1 MSRLTE
7 VIKQVKENTQA
18 WIYDKNGNIADN
30 VICGDVLEWLYELM
44 DYEINVSDSFIEG
57 FKHSKGIDNIYT
69 YNYNACV
76 SKDISIWYKVNCPV
90 AIICIHLYGD
100 ARAHFSEDFAVRMEG
115 DAMYELLN
123 LESVTQS
130 KPIND
135 HLVADI
141 DIFEETYAVYDT
153 EKQEEVGYYYE
164 SEVEDLFKLLE
175 EEAVVC

>member
-1 MSRLTE
+1 
-7 VIKQVKENTQA
+7 
-18 WIYDKNGNIADN
+18 
-30 VICGDVLEWLYELM
+30 
-44 DYEINVSDSFIEG
+44 
-57 FKHSKGIDNIYT
+57 
-69 YNYNACV
+69 
-76 SKDISIWYKVNCPV
+76 
-90 AIICIHLYGD
+90 
-100 ARAHFSEDFAVRMEG
+100 
-115 DAMYELLN
+115 MYELLN

-164 SEVEDLFKLLE
+164 SEVEDLLKLLE